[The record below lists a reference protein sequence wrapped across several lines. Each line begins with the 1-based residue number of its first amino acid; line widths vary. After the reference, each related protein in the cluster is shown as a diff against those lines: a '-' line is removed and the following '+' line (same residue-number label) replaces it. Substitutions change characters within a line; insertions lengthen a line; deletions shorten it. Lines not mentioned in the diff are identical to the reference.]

1 MIFTT
6 FDEHM
11 ADFSDASLGTM
22 VMSHRHGRDLL
33 LKIVDIHLYRLRI
46 KYNLTSKPRP
56 QNQRYFDSFIPN

>member
-6 FDEHM
+6 FDEYM

-33 LKIVDIHLYRLRI
+33 LKIVDIHLCRLRI
-46 KYNLTSKPRP
+46 KH
-56 QNQRYFDSFIPN
+56 